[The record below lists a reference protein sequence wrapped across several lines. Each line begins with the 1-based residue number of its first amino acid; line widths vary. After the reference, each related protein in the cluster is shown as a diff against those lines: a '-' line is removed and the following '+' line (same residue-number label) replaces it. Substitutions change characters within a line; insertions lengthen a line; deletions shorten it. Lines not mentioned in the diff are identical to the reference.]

1 MLENTMK
8 IKKKYPSEISR
19 RLSKNEGAPAKACQH
34 WEKKLI
40 LAFLAKLECC
50 HLAQTRP
57 FYFCLSVF

>member
-34 WEKKLI
+34 WEKN
-40 LAFLAKLECC
+40 
-50 HLAQTRP
+50 
-57 FYFCLSVF
+57 